1 MADFTNSGVDA
12 NGEEQNKEII
22 EKTVE
27 NNSGF
32 FG

>member
-1 MADFTNSGVDA
+1 MADFSGIDA

-32 FG
+32 FR